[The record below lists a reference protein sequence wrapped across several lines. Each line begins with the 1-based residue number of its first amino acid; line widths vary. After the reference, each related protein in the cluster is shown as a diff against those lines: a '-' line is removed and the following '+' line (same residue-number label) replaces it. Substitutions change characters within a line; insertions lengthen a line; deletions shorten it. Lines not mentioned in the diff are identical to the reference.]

1 MVISRFFEVNIYVLL
16 FLPLMLFWNFDC
28 SLSFLPV
35 AAHHDMIV
43 YFTYSVSQQLLLLYY
58 IFKVMPVIQLM
69 ISSPVLTL
77 GCI

>member
-1 MVISRFFEVNIYVLL
+1 MVISRFFEVNIL
-16 FLPLMLFWNFDC
+16 FCLFMALMLFWNFDC

-43 YFTYSVSQQLLLLYY
+43 YFTYSVSQQLLSFYF